1 MTILHPSSVV
11 IPACHVPDLGFP
23 MTTIENNF
31 IHEEIFVDDF
41 KKGEQLIVTN
51 TKTEERHA
59 VGVMNQNQMEQDKQ
73 PWIGVV
79 QVKFTLDS

>member
-1 MTILHPSSVV
+1 
-11 IPACHVPDLGFP
+11 

-59 VGVMNQNQMEQDKQ
+59 VGVMNQNQMEQEKQ
-73 PWIGVV
+73 PWIGTV